1 MTIFQEGVL
10 ASLSSGDVTT
20 DPDSAATLA
29 RETRELTQ
37 IFQSIY

>member
-1 MTIFQEGVL
+1 MTIFQETFL

-20 DPDSAATLA
+20 DPDLAATLA